1 MTQQEEPDSAT
12 KPPTEETSPETK
24 SQNPSAETT
33 SAPLSKNALKRIRR
47 QEEWEAGREER
58 RKRRREKR
66 IDRRLRRREEQKR
79 VGVVVAGGDKN
90 DDDDVAD
97 PVAGTDHHA
106 EKQVTM
112 PSTAERK
119 KKQPQKTMPVAIVVD
134 CDFESY
140 MTDKEHISLAS
151 QLTRCY
157 SANRQAT
164 CRAHLCMAG
173 WRGKLRDRFRD
184 VLGDQHRH
192 WKGVAFVEG
201 DYLVCA
207 DEARRRMTEHPPAS
221 PLDDGPLLQSGGS
234 SAWVKDDDDDDDA
247 SAPPLDEAHAD
258 VVYLTSESPYTLQR
272 LEPNTVYVVGGL
284 VDRNREKGLCYRRAR
299 ERGIRTA
306 RLPITQ
312 FMRMQSRRVLATN
325 HVVEIL
331 LKWLECGD
339 WGDAFLAVI
348 PKRKGG
354 SLIRDDDGQSSVRD
368 EDDGHDED
376 CKKENLEEIKEE
388 NRG

>member
-1 MTQQEEPDSAT
+1 MTEQNEPNPA
-12 KPPTEETSPETK
+12 ETS
-24 SQNPSAETT
+24 TT
-33 SAPLSKNALKRIRR
+33 SQKPSNEVPAPLSKNALKRLRK
-47 QEEWEAGREER
+47 QEEWEQGRESR

-66 IDRRLRRREEQKR
+66 IDRRQRRREEKR
-79 VGVVVAGGDKN
+79 VCAVAADNNDGDDGE
-90 DDDDVAD
+90 DDDAAVA
-97 PVAGTDHHA
+97 PSVAGTDNHQ
-106 EKQVTM
+106 EQMVV
-112 PSTAERK
+112 TAENKKRM
-119 KKQPQKTMPVAIVVD
+119 KKQQITMPVAIVVD

-140 MTDKEHISLAS
+140 MTDKERVSLAS

-173 WRGKLRDRFRD
+173 WQGKIRHRFRD
-184 VLGDQHRH
+184 VLGDQQRH

-207 DEARRRMTEHPPAS
+207 DEARRRMTEQSPAS
-221 PLDDGPLLQSGGS
+221 SLDGPLAQSDS
-234 SAWVKDDDDDDDA
+234 PAWVKDDQEDDG
-247 SAPPLDEAHAD
+247 SAPPLDEANTD

-299 ERGIRTA
+299 EKGIRTA

-331 LKWLECGD
+331 LRWLECGN

-368 EDDGHDED
+368 EDDDHNEG
-376 CKKENLEEIKEE
+376 CKEE
-388 NRG
+388 TLKE